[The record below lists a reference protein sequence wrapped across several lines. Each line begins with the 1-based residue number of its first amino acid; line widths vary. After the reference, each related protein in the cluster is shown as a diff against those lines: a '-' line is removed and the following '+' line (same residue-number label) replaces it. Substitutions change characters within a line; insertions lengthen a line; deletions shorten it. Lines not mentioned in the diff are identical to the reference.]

1 MIFSERKKI
10 LSIFI
15 YMVVGS
21 AITVFVT
28 VLLMSLL
35 MDIYLYIAKGISID
49 MYSYDFNKLFK
60 VSLFCGLIGGGGCWS
75 LYYRNYRKNK

>member
-10 LSIFI
+10 LAIFL

-21 AITVFVT
+21 AVSVFVI

-35 MDIYLYIAKGISID
+35 MDIYLYIDKGIVID
-49 MYSYDFNKLFK
+49 VYLYDFNKLFK

>member
-1 MIFSERKKI
+1 MIIPERKKI
-10 LSIFI
+10 LVIFI

-21 AITVFVT
+21 AVSVFVT

-35 MDIYLYIAKGISID
+35 MDIYLHIDKGINMDIA
-49 MYSYDFNKLFK
+49 SYDFKKLFK

-75 LYYRNYRKNK
+75 LYYRNYRRNK